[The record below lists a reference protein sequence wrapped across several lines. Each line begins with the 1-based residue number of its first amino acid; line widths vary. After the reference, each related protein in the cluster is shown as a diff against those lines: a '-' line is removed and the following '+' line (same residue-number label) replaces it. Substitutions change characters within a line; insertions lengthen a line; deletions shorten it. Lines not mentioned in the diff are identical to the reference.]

1 MMRVRYP
8 YRIITLILLIL
19 LISVS
24 ILLKIVSVIN
34 NPVYEAVDHLKDV
47 KIKAERGNIYSKQYK
62 LLAVTTNSY
71 NVHFDGTYL
80 KASRHELGIL
90 AEDLSKIFK
99 DKTKKE
105 YLNALIKAKKQ
116 KFYLLKRD
124 ASISQIDKLKEI
136 GFYKKPLNG
145 GIIINQINY
154 RKKPNKNLASR
165 TIGDLF
171 KDDNTPI
178 YGLEYSYNNHLMG
191 IDGRQLVLE
200 EPGFDRFIMSS
211 SNISPKTGYDLIT
224 TIELKYQDVI
234 EKALLRQLE
243 AYEAKFGTAILMSV
257 KTGEIKA
264 IANLTKNE
272 ENKYAETYNY
282 GAAFQYEPG
291 STFKL
296 ASIMAYIED
305 FNGDIND
312 TIDCKNGKYRFK
324 GAPIPTLDSEKLGL
338 VSLKEAFSKSS
349 NVGIG
354 RLITKKYNSSP
365 KNFISRIYDFGIN
378 ERSKIDLEKIPK
390 PKIPFPGSKSWSGI
404 SLPWMSYGYG
414 VSLTPLDIL
423 TFYNT
428 VANNGKFVHPHLGY
442 SLQKGSFEKRIN
454 TDVIS
459 HKICSEATIKKA
471 HELLREVVL
480 TGTAKSLKKLPFPV
494 SGKTGTTVKNYKNKN
509 KKQYQA
515 SFVGFFPSDNPAY
528 SCVVLVD
535 SPDVKKGF
543 YGAQI
548 ALPVFK
554 EIASEIYLM
563 EGLFWGF
570 RDTLLFNK
578 NSEQIVSILN
588 NYKNLFHKSEN
599 NKNYPSVIGMHL
611 TDAILE
617 LEKRGFEVLI
627 KGDYG
632 VVKKQYPKAG
642 ARVIKDLAV
651 TIFI

>member
-8 YRIITLILLIL
+8 YRIITLILLIF

-34 NPVYEAVDHLKDV
+34 DPVYEAVDHLKDV

-71 NVHFDGTYL
+71 NIHFDGTYL

-99 DKTKKE
+99 DKTNKE

-264 IANLTKNE
+264 IANLTKN
-272 ENKYAETYNY
+272 
-282 GAAFQYEPG
+282 
-291 STFKL
+291 
-296 ASIMAYIED
+296 
-305 FNGDIND
+305 
-312 TIDCKNGKYRFK
+312 
-324 GAPIPTLDSEKLGL
+324 
-338 VSLKEAFSKSS
+338 
-349 NVGIG
+349 
-354 RLITKKYNSSP
+354 
-365 KNFISRIYDFGIN
+365 
-378 ERSKIDLEKIPK
+378 
-390 PKIPFPGSKSWSGI
+390 
-404 SLPWMSYGYG
+404 
-414 VSLTPLDIL
+414 
-423 TFYNT
+423 
-428 VANNGKFVHPHLGY
+428 
-442 SLQKGSFEKRIN
+442 
-454 TDVIS
+454 
-459 HKICSEATIKKA
+459 
-471 HELLREVVL
+471 
-480 TGTAKSLKKLPFPV
+480 
-494 SGKTGTTVKNYKNKN
+494 
-509 KKQYQA
+509 
-515 SFVGFFPSDNPAY
+515 
-528 SCVVLVD
+528 
-535 SPDVKKGF
+535 
-543 YGAQI
+543 
-548 ALPVFK
+548 
-554 EIASEIYLM
+554 
-563 EGLFWGF
+563 
-570 RDTLLFNK
+570 
-578 NSEQIVSILN
+578 
-588 NYKNLFHKSEN
+588 
-599 NKNYPSVIGMHL
+599 
-611 TDAILE
+611 
-617 LEKRGFEVLI
+617 
-627 KGDYG
+627 
-632 VVKKQYPKAG
+632 
-642 ARVIKDLAV
+642 
-651 TIFI
+651 